1 MINVGRIKLSFAGIR
16 VDFVD
21 REWALRRIEKW
32 AEGGTYPV
40 QVVYGPE
47 GCGKT
52 AWLRQSVELLRG
64 LGFDVVYV
72 NPINREFL
80 TGFNVL
86 RDRFLA
92 VIKETISQDALG
104 RLVWLAFDVA
114 KELIKVTRGRVAV
127 IVDDAFQV
135 IGVKESTLYV
145 KALLN
150 LIEYPPEQYEKI
162 VAVTATSEGVSKSEI
177 GRHRWANLLTM
188 WNMTKDGFKELY
200 DQIPGDK
207 PSLEELWKLTG
218 GNPWML
224 EMLYE
229 AHWSVDQVVNRII
242 RSKGLISFIQ
252 SLSENDKKLLMKAL
266 EDPDTLMSRDGVM
279 LMNKL
284 VELNLIIDNIYPRD
298 EYLWV
303 DSPPPERDNEL
314 GIGKYTAWQSP
325 LHREAVRR
333 VLS

>member
-1 MINVGRIKLSFAGIR
+1 MGRIKLSFAGIR